1 MLSVGFVVCK
11 CEIFISANYEYSK
24 NGGLTY
30 QAGTSFVGLAPGNYP
45 LTVRNTLNGC
55 ISSITNLTVN
65 TIPVT
70 PAATAS
76 VTTQPTCV
84 NLTGVIQITAPIGAN
99 YQYSIDG
106 GANYQFVTS
115 FTGLIAGNYSI
126 TVKDNATGCIST
138 PTGLTVNPIPNPPT
152 APTASVTVQ
161 PTCILPTGTI
171 VVTAPLGANFAYSIN
186 GGLNF
191 QAGSSF
197 SNLLPGNY
205 TIIVKDLISACVSTG
220 TTVTVNIVAPPS
232 PAPIITSPVNY
243 CQNDRAI
250 ALNALGINLLW
261 YTSAT
266 GGTGTSTAPTP
277 NTAAIGSNSFYV
289 SQTLIGFC
297 ESARVPVLV
306 NVFANP
312 TAYAGGPI
320 IDVFPGQTITLNGA
334 ATGNN
339 ISILWSPA
347 SLVSNPII
355 VNPSINLQYD
365 QLFTIRVNS
374 ADGCSATD
382 QVKVNVL
389 LALIIPNVFSPNG
402 DNINDTWTIT
412 NIEKYPTARI
422 EIFNR
427 YGQSIFVSTGYQN
440 NWKGTYAG
448 KDLPVGTYYWIIN
461 NPRLNNK
468 MSGAVSIIR

>member
-1 MLSVGFVVCK
+1 
-11 CEIFISANYEYSK
+11 
-24 NGGLTY
+24 
-30 QAGTSFVGLAPGNYP
+30 
-45 LTVRNTLNGC
+45 
-55 ISSITNLTVN
+55 
-65 TIPVT
+65 
-70 PAATAS
+70 
-76 VTTQPTCV
+76 
-84 NLTGVIQITAPIGAN
+84 
-99 YQYSIDG
+99 
-106 GANYQFVTS
+106 
-115 FTGLIAGNYSI
+115 
-126 TVKDNATGCIST
+126 
-138 PTGLTVNPIPNPPT
+138 
-152 APTASVTVQ
+152 
-161 PTCILPTGTI
+161 
-171 VVTAPLGANFAYSIN
+171 
-186 GGLNF
+186 
-191 QAGSSF
+191 
-197 SNLLPGNY
+197 NY
-205 TIIVKDLISACVSTG
+205 TIIVKDVISACVSTG

-261 YTSAT
+261 YTSAI

-355 VNPSINLQYD
+355 ANPSINLQYD

-402 DNINDTWTIT
+402 DNINDTWAIT

>member
-1 MLSVGFVVCK
+1 M
-11 CEIFISANYEYSK
+11 
-24 NGGLTY
+24 
-30 QAGTSFVGLAPGNYP
+30 
-45 LTVRNTLNGC
+45 
-55 ISSITNLTVN
+55 
-65 TIPVT
+65 
-70 PAATAS
+70 
-76 VTTQPTCV
+76 
-84 NLTGVIQITAPIGAN
+84 
-99 YQYSIDG
+99 
-106 GANYQFVTS
+106 
-115 FTGLIAGNYSI
+115 
-126 TVKDNATGCIST
+126 
-138 PTGLTVNPIPNPPT
+138 
-152 APTASVTVQ
+152 
-161 PTCILPTGTI
+161 
-171 VVTAPLGANFAYSIN
+171 
-186 GGLNF
+186 
-191 QAGSSF
+191 
-197 SNLLPGNY
+197 
-205 TIIVKDLISACVSTG
+205 
-220 TTVTVNIVAPPS
+220 
-232 PAPIITSPVNY
+232 
-243 CQNDRAI
+243 
-250 ALNALGINLLW
+250 
-261 YTSAT
+261 
-266 GGTGTSTAPTP
+266 
-277 NTAAIGSNSFYV
+277 
-289 SQTLIGFC
+289 
-297 ESARVPVLV
+297 
-306 NVFANP
+306 
-312 TAYAGGPI
+312 
-320 IDVFPGQTITLNGA
+320 NGA

-355 VNPSINLQYD
+355 ANPSINLQYD